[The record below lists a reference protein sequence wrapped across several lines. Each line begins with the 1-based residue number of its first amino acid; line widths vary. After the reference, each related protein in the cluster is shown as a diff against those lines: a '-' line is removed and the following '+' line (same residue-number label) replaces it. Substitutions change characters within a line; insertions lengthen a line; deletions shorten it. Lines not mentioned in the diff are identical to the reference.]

1 MTTQEGI
8 IKDKATS
15 KENDSVIT
23 SQDSQDFRNIS
34 KINIHHH
41 MTENKYFG
49 LTFFIA
55 SICIEL

>member
-23 SQDSQDFRNIS
+23 SQDFRNIS